1 MTATSSVREPRFK
14 AGLRLLEIE
23 TMYDSILVPT
33 DGSEESMDALEEA
46 IELAKLTDA
55 TLDVLF
61 VADTAQDSVTVV
73 GTDVIDALEREG
85 EEIVGEVVERARE
98 SGVDVESEVVQG
110 DPSRAIVDHAERI
123 GADVIVM
130 GTHGRRGLSRMLLGS
145 VTEAVI
151 RTSPVPVLS
160 VRPEDKKAE
169 SDG

>member
-1 MTATSSVREPRFK
+1 
-14 AGLRLLEIE
+14 
-23 TMYDSILVPT
+23 MYDSILVPT

-46 IELAKLTDA
+46 IDLAKLTDA
-55 TLDVLF
+55 TLNVLF

-85 EEIVGEVVERARE
+85 EEIVSEVVERARE

-110 DPSRAIVDHAERI
+110 DPSKAIVDYAETI

-145 VTEAVI
+145 VTETVI

-160 VRPEDKKAE
+160 VRPEDTEAT
-169 SDG
+169 SDED